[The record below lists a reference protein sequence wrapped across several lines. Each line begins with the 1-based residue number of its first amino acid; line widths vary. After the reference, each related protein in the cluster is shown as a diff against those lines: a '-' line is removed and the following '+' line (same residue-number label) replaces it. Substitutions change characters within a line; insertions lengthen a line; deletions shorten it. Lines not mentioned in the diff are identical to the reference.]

1 MAEENVQTTEQTT
14 PATDIQQDQDVD
26 TTQATTATTAEQ
38 TDIEKLDAKIADLE
52 ADGAE
57 LFADAIQILKDKRA
71 ALVAKAEADAK
82 EAEIEVTTA
91 AKTFKEKYGN
101 LIVNGIEIVGIGAI
115 VYRLF
120 FF

>member
-1 MAEENVQTTEQTT
+1 MPEENVQTT
-14 PATDIQQDQDVD
+14 PATDLQQDQAVD
-26 TTQATTATTAEQ
+26 TTQAVVTATTGQ

-57 LFADAIQILKDKRA
+57 VFADAIQILKDKRD
-71 ALVAKAEADAK
+71 ALVAQAEADAN
-82 EAEIEVTTA
+82 EEETDVTTA

-101 LIVNGIEIVGIGAI
+101 DIMNAVEIVALASI

>member
-1 MAEENVQTTEQTT
+1 MPEGNVQTT
-14 PATDIQQDQDVD
+14 PATDLQQDQAVD
-26 TTQATTATTAEQ
+26 TTPAVTAITEQ

-57 LFADAIQILKDKRA
+57 VFADAIQILKDKRD
-71 ALVAKAEADAK
+71 ALVAQAAE
-82 EAEIEVTTA
+82 EANSIGSGVITIETS
-91 AKTFKEKYGN
+91 FRQKYGN
-101 LIVNGIEIVGIGAI
+101 DIMNAVEIVGIGAI

>member
-1 MAEENVQTTEQTT
+1 MAEENVQTT
-14 PATDIQQDQDVD
+14 PATDLQQDQAVD
-26 TTQATTATTAEQ
+26 TTQATMGQ

-57 LFADAIQILKDKRA
+57 VFADAIQILKDKRD
-71 ALVAKAEADAK
+71 ALVAQAEEDAK
-82 EAEIEVTTA
+82 EAETEVTTA

-101 LIVNGIEIVGIGAI
+101 DIMNTIEIVALAAI

>member
-1 MAEENVQTTEQTT
+1 MAEENVQTT
-14 PATDIQQDQDVD
+14 PATDLQQDQAVD
-26 TTQATTATTAEQ
+26 TTQATTEQ
-38 TDIEKLDAKIADLE
+38 TDIEKLDAKIAELE

-57 LFADAIQILKDKRA
+57 VFADAIQILKDKRDT
-71 ALVAKAEADAK
+71 LVAQAAEDAK
-82 EAEIEVTTA
+82 EAETEVTTA

-101 LIVNGIEIVGIGAI
+101 DIMNTVEIVALAAI

>member
-1 MAEENVQTTEQTT
+1 MPEENVQTT
-14 PATDIQQDQDVD
+14 PATDLQQDQAVD
-26 TTQATTATTAEQ
+26 TTQAVVTATTGQ

-57 LFADAIQILKDKRA
+57 VFADAIQILKDKRD
-71 ALVAKAEADAK
+71 ALVAQAEADAK
-82 EAEIEVTTA
+82 KAETEVTTA

-101 LIVNGIEIVGIGAI
+101 DIMNAVEIVALAAI

>member
-14 PATDIQQDQDVD
+14 PATDIQQDQGTD
-26 TTQATTATTAEQ
+26 TTQAVTATTEQ

-57 LFADAIQILKDKRA
+57 VFADAIQLLKDKRG
-71 ALVAKAEADAK
+71 ALVAQAAEEAK
-82 EAEIEVTTA
+82 EAETEVTTA

>member
-1 MAEENVQTTEQTT
+1 MAEENGQTT
-14 PATDIQQDQDVD
+14 PATDIQQDQAVD
-26 TTQATTATTAEQ
+26 TTPAVTATTEQ

-57 LFADAIQILKDKRA
+57 VFADAIQILKDKRD
-71 ALVAKAEADAK
+71 ALIAQAEADAK
-82 EAEIEVTTA
+82 EAETEVTTA

-115 VYRLF
+115 VCRLF

>member
-1 MAEENVQTTEQTT
+1 MAEENGQTT
-14 PATDIQQDQDVD
+14 PATDIQQDQAVD
-26 TTQATTATTAEQ
+26 TTQAVTATTEQ

-57 LFADAIQILKDKRA
+57 VFADAIQILKDKRD
-71 ALVAKAEADAK
+71 ALIAQAEA
-82 EAEIEVTTA
+82 EAESNSIGSGVITLETS
-91 AKTFKEKYGN
+91 FRQKYGN
-101 LIVNGIEIVGIGAI
+101 DIMNAVEIVALAAI

>member
-1 MAEENVQTTEQTT
+1 MPEENVQTT
-14 PATDIQQDQDVD
+14 PATDLQQDQAVD
-26 TTQATTATTAEQ
+26 TTQAVVTATTGQ

-57 LFADAIQILKDKRA
+57 VFADAIQILKDKRD
-71 ALVAKAEADAK
+71 ALVAQAEADADAK
-82 EAEIEVTTA
+82 EAETEVTTA

-101 LIVNGIEIVGIGAI
+101 DIMNAVEIVALAAI

>member
-1 MAEENVQTTEQTT
+1 MPEENVQTTEQTT
-14 PATDIQQDQDVD
+14 PATDIQQDQAVD
-26 TTQATTATTAEQ
+26 TTQAATEQ

-52 ADGAE
+52 ADGDE
-57 LFADAIQILKDKRA
+57 VFADAIQILKDKRD
-71 ALVAKAEADAK
+71 ALIAQAEADAK
-82 EAEIEVTTA
+82 EAETEVTTA

-101 LIVNGIEIVGIGAI
+101 DIMNAVEIVALAAI

>member
-1 MAEENVQTTEQTT
+1 MAEENVQTT
-14 PATDIQQDQDVD
+14 PATDIQQDQAVD
-26 TTQATTATTAEQ
+26 TTPAVTATTEQ

-57 LFADAIQILKDKRA
+57 VFADAIQIMKDKRDALIAQA
-71 ALVAKAEADAK
+71 AEEANSIGSGVIIL
-82 EAEIEVTTA
+82 ETS
-91 AKTFKEKYGN
+91 FRQKYGN

-115 VYRLF
+115 VCRLF

>member
-1 MAEENVQTTEQTT
+1 MPEENVQTT
-14 PATDIQQDQDVD
+14 PATDLQQDQAVD
-26 TTQATTATTAEQ
+26 TTQAVVTATTGQ

-57 LFADAIQILKDKRA
+57 VFADAIQILKDKRD
-71 ALVAKAEADAK
+71 ALVAQAEADAK
-82 EAEIEVTTA
+82 EAETEVTTA

-101 LIVNGIEIVGIGAI
+101 DIMNAVEIVALATI

>member
-1 MAEENVQTTEQTT
+1 MPKENVQTT
-14 PATDIQQDQDVD
+14 PATDLQQDQAVD
-26 TTQATTATTAEQ
+26 TTQAVVTATTGQ

-57 LFADAIQILKDKRA
+57 VFADAIQILKDKRD
-71 ALVAKAEADAK
+71 ALVAQAEADAK
-82 EAEIEVTTA
+82 EAETEVTTA

-101 LIVNGIEIVGIGAI
+101 DIMNAVEIVALAAI

>member
-14 PATDIQQDQDVD
+14 PATDIQQDQAVD
-26 TTQATTATTAEQ
+26 TENTTIEITKLQA
-38 TDIEKLDAKIADLE
+38 DILNLNAKITDLE
-52 ADGAE
+52 ADGDE
-57 LFADAIQILKDKRA
+57 VFADAIQILKDKRD
-71 ALVAKAEADAK
+71 ALIAQAEADAK
-82 EAEIEVTTA
+82 EAETEVTTA

-101 LIVNGIEIVGIGAI
+101 DIMNAVEIVALAAI

>member
-1 MAEENVQTTEQTT
+1 MANEVQAT
-14 PATDIQQDQDVD
+14 PATDIQQDQAAD
-26 TTQATTATTAEQ
+26 TTQEATETTEQ

-57 LFADAIQILKDKRA
+57 VFADAIQLLKDKRDALIAQA
-71 ALVAKAEADAK
+71 AEDAK
-82 EAEIEVTTA
+82 EAETEVTTA

-101 LIVNGIEIVGIGAI
+101 DIMNTVEIVALAAI